1 MKVAVALFLLAP
13 PAFAQNVPA
22 SSEVPPW
29 CGAKQAKFDVKT
41 DKGQHPAVHPSEGKA
56 LVYFVEDDTEFG
68 SFPKPTTRAGLDGKW
83 VGATHGNSYI
93 YFSVDPGERHL
104 CASWQAAVVVRQG
117 LKTGR
122 ATSGWLVSVWS
133 PWIAMRDCCWSTDF
147 RSAFFIPRSDG
158 CSQTIGKSSWS
169 RPVRFSHSVQCFV
182 DGGRTDGFSR

>member
-22 SSEVPPW
+22 SSEVPPG

-56 LVYFVEDDTEFG
+56 LVYFVEDDTEFE

-117 LKTGR
+117 LKTAAPHFTANAGR
-122 ATSGWLVSVWS
+122 VYYFRVKNTWTRDLGMAGISLEPLDSDEGLLLVN
-133 PWIAMRDCCWSTDF
+133 
-147 RSAFFIPRSDG
+147 
-158 CSQTIGKSSWS
+158 
-169 RPVRFSHSVQCFV
+169 RFSFGIFHPKK
-182 DGGRTDGFSR
+182 